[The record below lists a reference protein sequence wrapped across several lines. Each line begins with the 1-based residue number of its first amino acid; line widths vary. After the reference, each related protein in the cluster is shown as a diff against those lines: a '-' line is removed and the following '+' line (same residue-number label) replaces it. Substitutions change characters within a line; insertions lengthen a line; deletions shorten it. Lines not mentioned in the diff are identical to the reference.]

1 MFAVP
6 DWQCQS
12 VYVCTCEK
20 DSTAMFVFIIIPMN
34 ISPVF
39 NCLASGLQRKFTHI
53 HHQKIDSDNLELKAT
68 QTKLKIMELKSQQ
81 ICYLLRD
88 EKHEYCFF
96 QLPNISKIKAFHIDT
111 IVQKF
116 EVSFPFISIKVSHL
130 LEVFLFY
137 HIADLLKEVSH

>member
-81 ICYLLRD
+81 IF
-88 EKHEYCFF
+88 EGMKSM
-96 QLPNISKIKAFHIDT
+96 NIVFPVAKIKAFHIET
-111 IVQKF
+111 TVQKF